1 MNICLTA
8 NGVAQR
14 LLLATIFL
22 LACLFGQANL
32 TAQTLEGPGSSSST
46 GFVSREEALALLEA
60 GVHQANEQLPG
71 LEPTSSLYENTL
83 RRVIYYKAI
92 MREMRNGMP
101 ISKALETTL
110 NEAASLGGL
119 KEVAYTSKVVLRALY
134 EEVRLQLSE

>member
-1 MNICLTA
+1 MNICHTA
-8 NGVAQR
+8 NVATKR
-14 LLLATIFL
+14 LLIATICL
-22 LACLFGQANL
+22 LACLLWQPDLN
-32 TAQTLEGPGSSSST
+32 AQTLEGPGSSSST
-46 GFVSREEALALLEA
+46 GYVSREEALALLEA

-101 ISKALETTL
+101 ISKAMETTL

-119 KEVAYTSKVVLRALY
+119 KEVAYTPKVVLRALY